1 MAYLSREARREQI
14 MNVVRVLVT
23 SEGLAAATVRRIA
36 QELGCSPGQIH
47 HHFASA
53 EALRAEA
60 VRDVWSRIEPVLDE
74 ALTPL
79 PPRKRLLTVLAS
91 CVEHL
96 PEDTQ
101 PAMIAAKR
109 LWREARDAH
118 PGPEVREAVAEGFGR
133 LRNELESTLL
143 RGMAEGEFPADLD
156 VQKVILALM
165 TATIGYDN
173 LTELGAV
180 SDLTQDKRGFIEE
193 RMRQQGL

>member
-1 MAYLSREARREQI
+1 

-60 VRDVWSRIEPVLDE
+60 VRDVWARIEPILSA
-74 ALTPL
+74 ALAPL
-79 PPRKRLLTVLAS
+79 PPRQRLLIVLAS
-91 CVEHL
+91 CVEYL
-96 PEDTQ
+96 PDDMQ

-118 PGPEVREAVAEGFGR
+118 PGPEVRDAVAEGLGR
-133 LRNELESTLL
+133 LRSELETTLR
-143 RGMAEGEFPADLD
+143 RGIAEGEFPAGLD
-156 VQKVILALM
+156 VRKVLLDLM

-173 LTELGAV
+173 LTDLGAV
-180 SDLTQDKRGFIEE
+180 PDLTGDKRAFIEE
-193 RMRQQGL
+193 RMRQHGL